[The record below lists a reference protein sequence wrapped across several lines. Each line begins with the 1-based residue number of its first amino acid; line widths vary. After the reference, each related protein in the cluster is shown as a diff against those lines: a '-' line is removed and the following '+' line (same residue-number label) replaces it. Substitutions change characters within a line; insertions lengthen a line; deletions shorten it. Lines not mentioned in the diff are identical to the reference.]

1 MTTADPYLDDVRP
14 GPASVWSWLTA
25 AAGALRASMGR
36 GLAEGRNEDDARLRI
51 FFVMA
56 SFSAAFLFLAIGATR
71 AALFPQAERRHAV
84 PAAVRSDRADLTDRN
99 GEILAT
105 DVPRYALYLRPAEI
119 TDKAGTLAAI
129 ESVAPSISPIQLQ
142 NALEGRARGKR
153 APDVGRQSRNPLK
166 ALLNALLGRHAAARD
181 DDDAG
186 HVHAYFV
193 AGGLTPVLKDQL
205 HDLALPGLDFE
216 EESGR
221 FYPMGETGAHVIGY
235 ASKDGA
241 GVAGAELAFDAPLR
255 GGPARSAVPLS
266 IDLRVQSALQDE
278 LQAAGDHFAVKDAVG
293 IVVNVRTGEILAM
306 ASYPFVDANAP
317 EKLLTGQTKEA
328 RDWAA
333 VNHAAATV
341 YEPGSVFKVFTLAMG
356 LDAGV
361 ATVETK
367 FDVHSPI
374 VLPGQTIHDYDKGD
388 SVLPLWEVFT
398 HSSNIGAARLGLK
411 AGAETE
417 MRYFRDFG
425 LFAAAPSELAE
436 SARPLVPKRFSE
448 NIVATTAFGHSIS
461 VSPLMLATGMSA
473 VLNGGVYRPLT
484 LRPLAPGQAPSAGRR
499 VIQPSTSRT
508 MLNLMRLNVTN
519 GTGSGADVEGY
530 NVGGKT
536 GTATKLVN
544 GHYAGGK
551 KNLASFAAVFPTTG
565 RLDDDRYLTL
575 VMMDEPRVT
584 AETGG
589 FTTGGAVTA
598 PIAGR
603 IINRIA
609 PLLGVRRSATERPVA
624 KKADRD
630 HVDPSN
636 LTEGGL

>member
-1 MTTADPYLDDVRP
+1 MTTADPYLDDIRRRP
-14 GPASVWSWLTA
+14 GPLFTGLRGA
-25 AAGALRASMGR
+25 ARALRDSLGR
-36 GLAEGRNEDDARLRI
+36 GLADGRSEEDARLRI
-51 FFVMA
+51 FFVVAM
-56 SFSAAFLFLAIGATR
+56 FSAAFLFLAIGATR
-71 AALFPQAERRHAV
+71 AALFPQTEKRHAAPV
-84 PAAVRSDRADLTDRN
+84 PVRADRADLIDRN

-105 DVPRYALYLRPAEI
+105 DVPRYALYLRPVEI

-129 ESVAPSISPIQLQ
+129 EAVAPSISQTQLE
-142 NALEGRARGKR
+142 NAIEGKARGKQT
-153 APDVGRQSRNPLK
+153 AEAVAHDHNPLR
-166 ALLNALLGRHAAARD
+166 ALLNALLGHKAVVKGEDASGRIHAF
-181 DDDAG
+181 
-186 HVHAYFV
+186 FV
-193 AGGLTPVLKDQL
+193 AAGLTPDLKAKL

-221 FYPMGETGAHVIGY
+221 FYPMGETAAHVIGY
-235 ASKDGA
+235 ANKDGA
-241 GVAGAELAFDAPLR
+241 GVAGAELGFDGALR
-255 GGPARSAVPLS
+255 GGGGKSSVPLS
-266 IDLRVQSALQDE
+266 LDLRVQSALQDE
-278 LQAAGDHFAVKDAVG
+278 LKAAGDHFAVKDAVG
-293 IVVNVRTGEILAM
+293 IVVNIRTGEILAM

-317 EKLLTGQTKEA
+317 AQIQPGQSKEA

-341 YEPGSVFKVFTLAMG
+341 YEPGSVFKVFTVAMG

-361 ATVETK
+361 AKVTDR

-374 VLPGQTIHDYDKGD
+374 VLPGQIIHDYDKGD
-388 SVLPLWEVFT
+388 SILPLWEVFT

-425 LFAAAPSELAE
+425 LFAAAPSELVE
-436 SARPLVPKRFSE
+436 SAHPLIPKRFSD

-473 VLNGGVYRPLT
+473 VLNGGIYRPLT
-484 LRPLAPGQAPSAGRR
+484 LRRLDSGQAPTPGKR
-499 VIQPSTSRT
+499 VLQASTSRT

-519 GTGSGADVEGY
+519 GTGAGADVEGY

-544 GHYAGGK
+544 GRYAGGK
-551 KNLASFAAVFPTTG
+551 KNLASFAAVFPTIG
-565 RLDDDRYLTL
+565 RLDEDRYLTL

-584 AETGG
+584 SETGG

-598 PIAGR
+598 PIAGK

-609 PLLGVRRSATERPVA
+609 PLLGLRRNGTARPVA
-624 KKADRD
+624 KADRD
-630 HVDPSN
+630 NVDASK

>member
-1 MTTADPYLDDVRP
+1 MTTADPFVDDA
-14 GPASVWSWLTA
+14 PAVPSALWNWLK
-25 AAGALRASMGR
+25 RASGAVR
-36 GLAEGRNEDDARLRI
+36 DSLGHGLAEGHSEEDSRLRI

-56 SFSAAFLFLAIGATR
+56 LFSAAFLFLAIGATR
-71 AALFPQAERRHAV
+71 AALFPQAERRHTA
-84 PAAVRSDRADLTDRN
+84 PAALRADRADLTDRN

-105 DVPRYALYLRPAEI
+105 DVPRYALYLRPVEI

-129 ESVAPSISPIQLQ
+129 EAVAPAISQTQLE
-142 NALEGRARGKR
+142 NAIEGRAKGKQN
-153 APDVGRQSRNPLK
+153 PDAAHHETNLLK
-166 ALLNALLGRHAAARD
+166 GLLNALLRHKAASKAADASGRI
-181 DDDAG
+181 
-186 HVHAYFV
+186 HAYFV
-193 AGGLTPVLKDQL
+193 AGGLTPALKDKL

-221 FYPMGETGAHVIGY
+221 FYPMGELAAHAIGY
-235 ASKDGA
+235 ANKDGA
-241 GVAGAELAFDAPLR
+241 GVAGAELGFDGAVRGNGGKAP
-255 GGPARSAVPLS
+255 VPLS
-266 IDLRVQSALQDE
+266 LDLRVQSALQDE
-278 LQAAGDHFAVKDAVG
+278 LKAAGDHFAVKDAVG
-293 IVVNVRTGEILAM
+293 IVVNIRTGEILAM
-306 ASYPFVDANAP
+306 ASYPFIDANAP
-317 EKLLTGQTKEA
+317 AQIQPGQTRDA

-341 YEPGSVFKVFTLAMG
+341 YEPGSVFKVFTVAMG

-361 ATVETK
+361 AKVTDR

-388 SVLPLWEVFT
+388 TVLPLWEVFT

-417 MRYFRDFG
+417 TRYFRDFG

-473 VLNGGVYRPLT
+473 VLNGGLYRPLT
-484 LRPLAPGQAPSAGRR
+484 LRRLEAGQAPAPGRR
-499 VIQPSTSRT
+499 VIQASTSRT

-519 GTGSGADVEGY
+519 GTGAGADVGGY

-544 GHYAGGK
+544 GRYAGGK
-551 KNLASFAAVFPTTG
+551 KNLASFAAVFPTVG
-565 RLDDDRYLTL
+565 RLDEDRYLTL

-584 AETGG
+584 SETGG

-598 PIAGR
+598 PIAGK

-609 PLLGVRRSATERPVA
+609 PLLGLRRIGTERPVA
-624 KKADRD
+624 KANRD
-630 HVDPSN
+630 NVDASK

>member
-1 MTTADPYLDDVRP
+1 MTTADHPYVEAPR
-14 GPASVWSWLTA
+14 GPFSPLFWLGRGA
-25 AAGALRASMGR
+25 RALRDSLGR
-36 GLAEGRNEDDARLRI
+36 GLADGRSEEDARLRI

-56 SFSAAFLFLAIGATR
+56 MFLAAFLFLAYGATR
-71 AALFPQAERRHAV
+71 AALFPQAERRHAPLV
-84 PAAVRSDRADLTDRN
+84 ATRADRADLTDRN

-119 TDKAGTLAAI
+119 TDKAGSLAAI
-129 ESVAPSISPIQLQ
+129 EAVAPSISQAQLE
-142 NALEGRARGKR
+142 NAIAGRATGKKAADVP
-153 APDVGRQSRNPLK
+153 APERNPLR
-166 ALLNALLGRHAAARD
+166 ALLHALLGKKAATKGEEPTGR
-181 DDDAG
+181 
-186 HVHAYFV
+186 VHAYFV
-193 AGGLTPVLKDQL
+193 AGGLTPALKDRL

-216 EESGR
+216 EEAGR
-221 FYPMGETGAHVIGY
+221 FYPMGETASHVIGY
-235 ASKDGA
+235 ANKDGA
-241 GVAGAELAFDAPLR
+241 GVAGAELGFDAALR
-255 GGPARSAVPLS
+255 GGGGKAMVPLS

-278 LQAAGDHFAVKDAVG
+278 LKAAGDHFAVKDAVG

-317 EKLLTGQTKEA
+317 AQVRPGETREA
-328 RDWAA
+328 HDWAA
-333 VNHAAATV
+333 INHAAATV

-361 ATVETK
+361 AKVTDT

-388 SVLPLWEVFT
+388 HILPLWEVFT
-398 HSSNIGAARLGLK
+398 HSSNIGAARLGLR
-411 AGAETE
+411 AGADTE

-436 SARPLVPKRFSE
+436 SAHPLVPKRFSD
-448 NIVATTAFGHSIS
+448 NIVATTAFVHSIS

-484 LRPLAPGQAPSAGRR
+484 LRRLDPRQAPAPGRR
-499 VIQPSTSRT
+499 VIQASTSRT

-519 GTGSGADVEGY
+519 GTGAGADVEGY

-551 KNLASFAAVFPTTG
+551 KNLASFAAVFPTVG

-598 PIAGR
+598 PIAGK

-609 PLLGVRRSATERPVA
+609 PLLGVPRSGTERPVA
-624 KKADRD
+624 KANRD
-630 HVDPSN
+630 IVDASK